1 MDSQIMIKSINF
13 NELIDSKSI
22 KKINYSFSYIFN

>member
-1 MDSQIMIKSINF
+1 MDSQIMINSINF
-13 NELIDSKSI
+13 NELIDSESI